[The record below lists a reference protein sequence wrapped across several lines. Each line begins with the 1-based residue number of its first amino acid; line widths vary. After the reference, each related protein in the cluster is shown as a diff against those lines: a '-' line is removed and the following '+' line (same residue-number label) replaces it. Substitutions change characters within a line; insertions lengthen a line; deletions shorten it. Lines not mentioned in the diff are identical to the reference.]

1 VGESFL
7 KIRRSAAGLH
17 LFDRRSGL
25 NVLDERVTFDVSKRD
40 KAPRYV
46 SLALTNACE
55 LQCPYCYAPKRP
67 ARLIRDKVLEWA
79 IELDENG
86 CLGVG
91 LGGGEPT
98 AHPDFVSICR
108 DLSRS
113 TDMALTMT
121 THGHR
126 FDPRL
131 TAQLDGHLNFIRVS
145 VDGVGPTYERLRG
158 RPFPELRS
166 RLKEIGSIARFG
178 INTVINESTI
188 GDLDAVAEFAMEI
201 GASELLLLPQM
212 PGGGLDRIDPTTA
225 RTLADWIANFRGEL
239 PLTISA
245 ARVPNEVTVC
255 DPSEGESELEAHAHI
270 DAFALLRANAF
281 DKQTTKINGSV
292 IASLESLR
300 RRRKEKDEDL
310 AGMGI

>member
-1 VGESFL
+1 M

-25 NVLDERVTFDVSKRD
+25 NVLDENFKVNVSERD

-55 LQCPYCYAPKRP
+55 LLCPYCYAPKRP
-67 ARLIRDKVLEWA
+67 ARLTQDKVLQWA

-108 DLSRS
+108 DISRS

-126 FDPRL
+126 FDPQL
-131 TAQLDGHLNFIRVS
+131 TTQLDGHLNFIRVS

-158 RPFPELRS
+158 RPFPELRR
-166 RLKEIGSIARFG
+166 RLKEIGSIAPFG
-178 INTVINESTI
+178 INTVINENTI

-212 PGGGLDRIDPTTA
+212 PGGGLDRIDATTA
-225 RTLADWIANFRGEL
+225 RALADWIAKFNSEL

-245 ARVPNEVTVC
+245 AQIPDEVTVC
-255 DPSEGESELEAHAHI
+255 DPSEGESELEAHAHV
-270 DAFALLRANAF
+270 DAFGLLRANAF
-281 DKQTTKINGSV
+281 DKHATKINGSV
-292 IASLESLR
+292 IGSLESLR
-300 RRRKEKDEDL
+300 RATEGET
-310 AGMGI
+310 